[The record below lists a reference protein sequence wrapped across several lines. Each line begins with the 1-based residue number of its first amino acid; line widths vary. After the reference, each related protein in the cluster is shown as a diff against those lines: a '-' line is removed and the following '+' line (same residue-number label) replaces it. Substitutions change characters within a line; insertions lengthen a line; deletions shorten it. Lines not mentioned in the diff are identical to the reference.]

1 MAIYHFSLKVV
12 KAHADLKFDYIARQ
26 GKYSNGRKAEELVTA
41 WSGNL
46 PSWASSARQFW
57 KTIETHEKPGQ
68 SRGRTIELALPNEL
82 TTEQQLLY
90 TKKWCEDNLRDHT
103 YSAAIHHKNNNP
115 HVHIF
120 FCERK
125 IDRNK
130 PEPDAEHYCKQR
142 SGYSKDRM
150 ITGSNRKAW
159 LIDKRKSWEIATNKA
174 LELAGQ
180 NVRVDS
186 RSLKDQGSNRLPQI
200 KVGYKDYIKLN
211 RTGMKGARYERNERI
226 KQYNQLLDLSDGYL
240 KECQKLDSELEE
252 TAQQLETEKT
262 LLKLE
267 QIDMAARHDDE
278 SVGADLNQSSNGME
292 VPKMVD
298 NNTADQLKEERTM
311 QIENDDSNKITRIS
325 WGINIRTRPRCVF
338 LQFADGK
345 EKVFTYS
352 NYEKLLSQYTKEI
365 QHYYEQHPEIPLEKR
380 VTSNSLQKE
389 MKKFQQQVIGR
400 QR

>member
-26 GKYSNGRKAEELVTA
+26 GKYSNGRKAEELVTS

-57 KTIETHEKPGQ
+57 KTIETHEKAGQ

-90 TKKWCEDNLRDHT
+90 TKKWCDDNLKDHA

-159 LIDKRKSWEIATNKA
+159 LMDKRKSWEIATNNA

-180 NVRVDS
+180 NARVDS

-200 KVGYKDYIKLN
+200 KVGYKDYVKLN

-240 KECQKLDSELEE
+240 KECQNLDAEFEE

-267 QIDMAARHDDE
+267 QIDMVARHDDE
-278 SVGADLNQSSNGME
+278 SVGVNLNQSSNGMA

-338 LQFADGK
+338 LQFADGE

-352 NYEKLLSQYTKEI
+352 NYEQLLSQYTKEI

-389 MKKFQQQVIGR
+389 MEKFQQQVIGR

>member
-12 KAHADLKFDYIARQ
+12 KAHADLKFEYIARQ
-26 GKYSNGRKAEELVTA
+26 GKYSTGKKAEELVA
-41 WSGNL
+41 DWSGNL
-46 PSWASSARQFW
+46 PSWATSGRQFW

-82 TTEQQLLY
+82 TNEQQLLY
-90 TKKWCEDNLRDHT
+90 TKKWCDDNLNDHA
-103 YSAAIHHKNNNP
+103 YSVAIHHKNNNP

-345 EKVFTYS
+345 EIVFTYS

-389 MKKFQQQVIGR
+389 MEKFQQQVMGR

>member
-26 GKYSNGRKAEELVTA
+26 GKYSNGRKAEELVTS

-57 KTIETHEKPGQ
+57 KTIETHEKAGQ

-90 TKKWCEDNLRDHT
+90 TKKWCDDNLKDHA

-159 LIDKRKSWEIATNKA
+159 LMDKRKSWEIATNDA

-180 NVRVDS
+180 NARVDS

-200 KVGYKDYIKLN
+200 KVGYKDYVKLN

-240 KECQKLDSELEE
+240 KECQKLDAEFEE

-267 QIDMAARHDDE
+267 QIDMVARHDDE
-278 SVGADLNQSSNGME
+278 SVGVNLNQSSNGMA

-298 NNTADQLKEERTM
+298 NNTANQLKEERTM

-338 LQFADGK
+338 LQFADGE

-352 NYEKLLSQYTKEI
+352 NYEQLLSQYTKEI

-389 MKKFQQQVIGR
+389 MEKFQQQVIGR